1 MTPFNI
7 CLIILHLVPR
17 QYLMRFLFSVVF
29 CLSSIAAYCGVIVV
43 DQHLPY
49 GNIGKSISYLKDKE
63 GRLSLNEAIGFD
75 RGGKFLD
82 SHSDVLNFGNT
93 SAAYWLKINYIH
105 QGSEKAY
112 LILDISTI
120 EEIDFY
126 TQGAGG
132 TYHHIHSGSIA
143 PKNQAV
149 IASNNYIFNLPDS
162 SYYPNKQTIYIRV
175 RTHNILSIPVKM
187 AVSENLLAGLNS
199 STKLETIYIGILMS
213 LFFFNLFLFISS
225 KDRAYL
231 YYSIY
236 ILSIFIFIVLYYR
249 GYGYLFGDEFRYF
262 INAYPYVFLGT
273 GSLAGI
279 AFCYD
284 FLNLSVTL
292 PWSKRIIQ
300 LLTGGWIIN
309 ILVCFFSY
317 KTLSA
322 NISQVLGVANTLTMV
337 GLGVTAYLKGYKP
350 ALYYVI
356 ARLFLCITTIFVV
369 LCVSNIIPYSE
380 LSFRLFPL
388 GFIFELLLLSLAL
401 GDRLKEME
409 KVRAKVQLD
418 TLKIQEENL
427 YLISSQNERLEK
439 VVEARTK
446 ALKKIVHSLET
457 ANSDKNRLFSIIA
470 HDLRSPFNSLISL
483 FSLNDMDLLTF
494 DDVKML
500 LNDSRKNIDNIHNTL
515 NNLLYWAQ
523 SQMKGINT
531 VPVCFNMR
539 NLVEDLMLVYQPLLH
554 KKHIKLE
561 FHVIDDVDVFADLNQ
576 ISLVMRNL
584 IDNAIKFTPLHR
596 NIVIKIWGRED
607 HLYVD
612 VCNPV
617 AGKIN
622 IEKLT
627 NQQEGRQ
634 PSYGTSNERG
644 VGLGLH
650 LCRDFLEK
658 NNGVLEVN
666 KDGDC
671 IVLRFNLP
679 KFSAIPS
686 SSVSYTVEE
695 N

>member
-17 QYLMRFLFSVVF
+17 QSLMRFLFSILF
-29 CLSSIAAYCGVIVV
+29 CLSSIASYCNVIVV
-43 DQHLPY
+43 DRHLPY
-49 GNIGKSISYLKDKE
+49 ENLGKNVGYLKDKE
-63 GRLSLNEAIGFD
+63 GHLSLNEVIGAD
-75 RGGKFLD
+75 KDGKFLN
-82 SHSDVLNFGNT
+82 SNSDVLNFGNT
-93 SAAYWLKINYIH
+93 SAAYWLKIRYTH

-112 LILDISTI
+112 LILDISNI
-120 EEIDFY
+120 EEIDYY
-126 TQGAGG
+126 TKEAAGN
-132 TYHHIHSGSIA
+132 YHRIHSGSIA
-143 PKNQAV
+143 PKNPAV
-149 IASNNYIFNLPDS
+149 IASNNYIFNLPDN
-162 SYYPNKQTIYIRV
+162 SYYLNIQTIYV
-175 RTHNILSIPVKM
+175 RIKTHNILSIPIKM
-187 AVSENLLAGLNS
+187 AVSENLLTGLSS
-199 STKLETIYIGILMS
+199 STKLETIYIGILLS
-213 LFFFNLFLFISS
+213 LFFFNLFIFISS
-225 KDRAYL
+225 KDQAYL

-249 GYGYLFGDEFRYF
+249 GYGYLLGDKFRYF
-262 INAYPYVFLGT
+262 INSYPYVFLGT
-273 GSLAGI
+273 GSIAGI

-284 FLNLSVTL
+284 FLNLSVTM

-300 LLTGGWIIN
+300 FLAGGWLIN
-309 ILVCFFSY
+309 ILVCLLGY
-317 KTLSA
+317 KSLSA
-322 NISQVLGVANTLTMV
+322 NISQLLGVVNTLTLV
-337 GLGVTAYLKGYKP
+337 GLGVTAYIKGYKP

-356 ARLFLCITTIFVV
+356 ARLFICLTTLFVV
-369 LCVSNIIPYSE
+369 LCVSNVVPYSE
-380 LSFRLFPL
+380 LSFRFFPL

-401 GDRLKEME
+401 GNRLKEME

-494 DDVKML
+494 DDVKLL

-531 VPVCFNMR
+531 APVCFNMR
-539 NLVEDLMLVYQPLLH
+539 NLVEDLMLVYQPLLI

-561 FHVIDDVDVFADLNQ
+561 FQVIDDADVFADLNQ

-607 HLYVD
+607 YLYVD

-617 AGKIN
+617 AGKMN
-622 IEKLT
+622 IEQL
-627 NQQEGRQ
+627 NNQEGRQ

-658 NNGVLEVN
+658 NNGLLEVS

-679 KFSAIPS
+679 KYSAIPS
-686 SSVSYTVEE
+686 PSVSYTVEE